1 MLGGFCAPR
10 EAHPMEE
17 PVREWM
23 LEEIEDVRSNLALY
37 EHVDVESRE
46 LARWWIEKRV
56 GRLELLAE
64 AQTGDA

>member
-1 MLGGFCAPR
+1 
-10 EAHPMEE
+10 MEE